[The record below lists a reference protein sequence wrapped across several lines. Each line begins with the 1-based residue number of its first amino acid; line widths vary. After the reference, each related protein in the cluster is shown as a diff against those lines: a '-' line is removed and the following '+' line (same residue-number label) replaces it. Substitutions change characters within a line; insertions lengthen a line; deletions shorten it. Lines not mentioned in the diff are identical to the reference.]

1 VTSEYTTFVA
11 VEERTGKEQP
21 KEVDVPLQSAS
32 GQRDSSLRRS
42 SPPLLFN
49 SVLPSP
55 RRPMVMNASMLRP
68 KFGADHQLNYSLRI
82 PGDSMMSSPSTYQ
95 PTIEDSNVKSHTPP
109 KKLNARAVP
118 APGGYLGG
126 AESWQRARVSS
137 SSGTFNDVTGLSLN
151 THMSIS
157 CPGTSADGEIRYA
170 AATLARFSN
179 RVTGS
184 GSVALRNT
192 DVDANSSLEEEIA
205 FGLPEGKPGPVS
217 HGITLSSGPTSP
229 PPQPSS
235 ASMSQNSEM
244 HSLIALQTFSGA
256 WTWNDDFVRA
266 IAVDG
271 SQIALSI
278 SDNDA
283 KATALAVAFLE
294 TKVAGKRDVWDMV
307 VAKARNWLGH
317 QLGLDARGVD
327 DLIKDAAACL

>member
-1 VTSEYTTFVA
+1 M
-11 VEERTGKEQP
+11 
-21 KEVDVPLQSAS
+21 PLQSAS